1 MIIDV
6 VTVGAFQV
14 NSVIVGDGATRLA
27 AIVDPGDE
35 GDRIVARAAALDLQ
49 VSAILLTHAHLDHV
63 CGVAAV
69 KEATDAP
76 ILLHPDDRML
86 YDRLPEQAK
95 AFTMSA
101 SNGPPPD
108 QALEPGQPVEV
119 GGLTFE
125 VRHTPGH
132 SPGSVSFIL
141 HGEDEGDGLVIP
153 GDTVF
158 AGSIGRT
165 DLWGGDYAQ
174 LIQSIKS
181 ELMSLPEGYRM
192 IPGHGPETT
201 VGREKSSNPFL
212 VGGGGAFGR

>member
-1 MIIDV
+1 
-6 VTVGAFQV
+6 
-14 NSVIVGDGATRLA
+14 
-27 AIVDPGDE
+27 
-35 GDRIVARAAALDLQ
+35 
-49 VSAILLTHAHLDHV
+49 LDHV